1 MTHRSDRSDQADLS
15 PQESTARRHGWE
27 LLPTVVLRSAGF
39 PWQMVERLACERT
52 RLLIEELFALEARSA
67 DVASRLHPAGRLS
80 RGQQAKLRGLRPLP
94 ASDNLPADWL
104 AEWNAAAEQV
114 SAVRERLA
122 ATVEADTAAVDE
134 ALAAVRTDPRV
145 NDAIVCSS
153 PAVHRDLARGAAGG
167 RIRRQLASY
176 AQRLASKSETMS
188 FFGPINYGRLSP
200 GSDAA
205 TALDWEGHTA
215 IPVRQAHTAARV
227 NDAVQGLLLGDPA
240 LAERLAPVRKTMTG
254 PPRGTGVGAALL
266 READGVRTVARIASG
281 CGAGALEAVEAFA
294 AAVAKGTLTHT
305 LCPPATVVDPLRWTL
320 ERIDASDTETA
331 ARAAGVRALLVK
343 VLELLDGYPSAPP
356 EQKLT
361 VQAELEALL
370 PVADRSAE
378 RGRFYN
384 DRVIIH
390 EAAVGTAR
398 LEVRG
403 PLARDMCDAV
413 APVLDLLAHEAEATR
428 VRTNRAVAA
437 RLGAGRI
444 PLLRALRE
452 CADLAIEPGGE
463 LGAELSRVIGAEGAD
478 RAELDVAGLLGPVRP
493 ILAGPRR
500 RASRLDARPNRPSTA
515 QYEDD
520 PGARPAGRPTPRA
533 DPPRSTGQDLAAPP
547 PPAAP
552 VLCSIDVLIAAPDLA
567 GYQPGVTPLILGDI
581 HDAALLTPWALQF
594 HPDAAALLAE
604 RDAGVRRA
612 LGDQVA
618 VNVISRRTTGLPP
631 LEFPGVVLELG
642 GIAGPDRER
651 IGLDQLW
658 LESDGE
664 RVVLRG
670 DTHPGRSLLFHNG
683 ELDTA
688 VHTALALPRI
698 RRPVLPD
705 LPHVPRLRWG
715 NVVFSRRRWALPS
728 AALLEAHGSQRD
740 AERLLATAR
749 LLRERGLP
757 DRFFAKSPAERK
769 PVYVDTASPELL
781 KGMARL
787 AGTAEQLL
795 LSETL
800 PAPEDAWLRD
810 GELRFASELRC
821 VYLRGGGER

>member
-1 MTHRSDRSDQADLS
+1 MTPHSAHSAQKPAS
-15 PQESTARRHGWE
+15 RRHGWE

-67 DVASRLHPAGRLS
+67 DVASRLNPTGRLA

-114 SAVRERLA
+114 TAVRERLT

-134 ALAAVRTDPRV
+134 ALAAIRTDPRV

-153 PAVHRDLARGAAGG
+153 PAVHRDLARGAGGG

-188 FFGPINYGRLSP
+188 FFGPINYGRLNP

-215 IPVRQAHTAARV
+215 IRVRQAHTAARV
-227 NDAVQGLLLGDPA
+227 NDAVQDLLLGDPA
-240 LAERLAPVRKTMTG
+240 LAERLVPVRKTITG
-254 PPRGTGVGAALL
+254 TPRGTGVGAALL
-266 READGVRTVARIASG
+266 READGVRTVALIASG
-281 CGAGALEAVEAFA
+281 CGAGVPEAVAAFT

-305 LCPPATVVDPLRWTL
+305 LCPPATVVDPLRWTVD
-320 ERIDASDTETA
+320 RIDASDPEAA

-343 VLELLDGYPSAPP
+343 VLGLLDDYPSAPP
-356 EQKLT
+356 ERKLT
-361 VQAELEALL
+361 VQAELESLL
-370 PVADRSAE
+370 PVTDRSAE

-390 EAAVGTAR
+390 EAAVGTAG

-428 VRTNRAVAA
+428 LRTNRAVAA

-452 CADLAIEPGGE
+452 CADLDIETGGA
-463 LGAELSRVIGAEGAD
+463 LGAELSRVIEAEGAD
-478 RAELDVAGLLGPVRP
+478 RAELDVAGLLP
-493 ILAGPRR
+493 
-500 RASRLDARPNRPSTA
+500 
-515 QYEDD
+515 
-520 PGARPAGRPTPRA
+520 
-533 DPPRSTGQDLAAPP
+533 APP

-567 GYQPGVTPLILGDI
+567 GYEPGATPLVLGDI

-642 GIAGPDRER
+642 GKAGPDRER

-664 RVVLRG
+664 EVVLRG

-728 AALLEAHGSQRD
+728 AAVLEAHGSRRED
-740 AERLLATAR
+740 ERLLASAR
-749 LLRERGLP
+749 LVRERGLP
-757 DRFFAKSPAERK
+757 DRFFVKSPAERK

-795 LSETL
+795 VSEAL

>member
-1 MTHRSDRSDQADLS
+1 MTHRSHRSDRPDRPDRSDLS
-15 PQESTARRHGWE
+15 PQESAPAPRRHGWE

-52 RLLIEELFALEARSA
+52 RLLVEELFALEARSA

-104 AEWNAAAEQV
+104 AEWNAAAERV

-153 PAVHRDLARGAAGG
+153 PAVHRDLARGATGG

-215 IPVRQAHTAARV
+215 IRVRQAHTAARV
-227 NDAVQGLLLGDPA
+227 NDAVQDLLLGDPA

-266 READGVRTVARIASG
+266 READGVRTVAGIASG

-320 ERIDASDTETA
+320 ERIDASDTGTA

-356 EQKLT
+356 ERKLT
-361 VQAELEALL
+361 VQAELESLL
-370 PVADRSAE
+370 PVTDRSAE

-390 EAAVGTAR
+390 EAAVGTAG

-463 LGAELSRVIGAEGAD
+463 LGAELSRVIEAEGAD
-478 RAELDVAGLLGPVRP
+478 RAELDVAGLL
-493 ILAGPRR
+493 A
-500 RASRLDARPNRPSTA
+500 T
-515 QYEDD
+515 
-520 PGARPAGRPTPRA
+520 
-533 DPPRSTGQDLAAPP
+533 PP

-567 GYQPGVTPLILGDI
+567 GYEPGVTPLVLGDI

-642 GIAGPDRER
+642 GRAGADRER

-728 AALLEAHGSQRD
+728 AALLEAHGSRRE

>member
-1 MTHRSDRSDQADLS
+1 MTHRSDRSRRSDRSDRSDRS
-15 PQESTARRHGWE
+15 PRESAARRHGWE

-39 PWQMVERLACERT
+39 PWQMVERLSCERT
-52 RLLIEELFALEARSA
+52 RLLVEELFALEARSA
-67 DVASRLHPAGRLS
+67 DVASRLHPTGRLS
-80 RGQQAKLRGLRPLP
+80 RGQQARLRGLRPLP

-104 AEWNAAAEQV
+104 AEWNAAAERV

-188 FFGPINYGRLSP
+188 FFGPINYGRLDP

-205 TALDWEGHTA
+205 TALVWEGHTA
-215 IPVRQAHTAARV
+215 IRVRQAHTAARV

-266 READGVRTVARIASG
+266 READGVRTVAGIASG
-281 CGAGALEAVEAFA
+281 CGAGAPEAVEAFA

-320 ERIDASDTETA
+320 ERIDASDPETA
-331 ARAAGVRALLVK
+331 AHAAGVRALLVK
-343 VLELLDGYPSAPP
+343 VLDLLDGYPSAPP
-356 EQKLT
+356 ERKLT
-361 VQAELEALL
+361 VQAELESLL

-384 DRVIIH
+384 DRVVIH
-390 EAAVGTAR
+390 EAAVGTAG

-463 LGAELSRVIGAEGAD
+463 LGAELSRVIEAAGAD
-478 RAELDVAGLLGPVRP
+478 RAELDVAGLLAV
-493 ILAGPRR
+493 
-500 RASRLDARPNRPSTA
+500 
-515 QYEDD
+515 
-520 PGARPAGRPTPRA
+520 
-533 DPPRSTGQDLAAPP
+533 PP
-547 PPAAP
+547 PPVAP

-567 GYQPGVTPLILGDI
+567 GYEPGVTPLVLGDI

-612 LGDQVA
+612 LGDQLA

-642 GIAGPDRER
+642 GRAGADRER

-728 AALLEAHGSQRD
+728 AALLEAHGSQRE

-769 PVYVDTASPELL
+769 PVYVDAASPELL

>member
-390 EAAVGTAR
+390 EAAVGTAG

-452 CADLAIEPGGE
+452 CADLDIEPGGE

-478 RAELDVAGLLGPVRP
+478 RAELDVAGL
-493 ILAGPRR
+493 
-500 RASRLDARPNRPSTA
+500 
-515 QYEDD
+515 
-520 PGARPAGRPTPRA
+520 
-533 DPPRSTGQDLAAPP
+533 LAAPP

>member
-1 MTHRSDRSDQADLS
+1 MTHRSDRSDQADRSDLS

-104 AEWNAAAEQV
+104 AEWNAAAERV
-114 SAVRERLA
+114 SAVRERFA

-281 CGAGALEAVEAFA
+281 CGAGAPEAVEAFA

-343 VLELLDGYPSAPP
+343 VLALLDGYPSAPP
-356 EQKLT
+356 ERKLT
-361 VQAELEALL
+361 VQAELESLL

-378 RGRFYN
+378 RGRLDN
-384 DRVIIH
+384 DRVVIH
-390 EAAVGTAR
+390 EAAVGTTP
-398 LEVRG
+398 VDVPG
-403 PLARDMCDAV
+403 PQGPDQCDTV

-478 RAELDVAGLLGPVRP
+478 RAEIDVAGL
-493 ILAGPRR
+493 
-500 RASRLDARPNRPSTA
+500 
-515 QYEDD
+515 
-520 PGARPAGRPTPRA
+520 
-533 DPPRSTGQDLAAPP
+533 LAAPP

-567 GYQPGVTPLILGDI
+567 GYQPGVTPLVLGDI

>member
-1 MTHRSDRSDQADLS
+1 MTPHSARS
-15 PQESTARRHGWE
+15 PQKPESRRHGWE

-39 PWQMVERLACERT
+39 PWQMVERLACEQT

-67 DVASRLHPAGRLS
+67 DVASRLSPAGRLS

-114 SAVRERLA
+114 SAVRERLT

-134 ALAAVRTDPRV
+134 ALAAIRTDPRV

-153 PAVHRDLARGAAGG
+153 PAVHRDLARGAGGG

-215 IPVRQAHTAARV
+215 IRVRQAHTAARV
-227 NDAVQGLLLGDPA
+227 NDAVQDLLLGDPA
-240 LAERLAPVRKTMTG
+240 LAELLVPVRKTVTG
-254 PPRGTGVGAALL
+254 TPRGTGVGAALL

-281 CGAGALEAVEAFA
+281 CGAGVPEAVAAFA

-305 LCPPATVVDPLRWTL
+305 LCPPATVVDPLRWTV
-320 ERIDASDTETA
+320 ERIDASDPETA

-343 VLELLDGYPSAPP
+343 VLGLLDDYPSAPP
-356 EQKLT
+356 ERKLT
-361 VQAELEALL
+361 IQAELESLL
-370 PVADRSAE
+370 PVTDRSAE

-390 EAAVGTAR
+390 EAAVGTAE

-428 VRTNRAVAA
+428 LRTNRAVAA

-452 CADLAIEPGGE
+452 CADLDIEPGGA
-463 LGAELSRVIGAEGAD
+463 LGAELARVIEAEGAD
-478 RAELDVAGLLGPVRP
+478 RAELDVVGL
-493 ILAGPRR
+493 
-500 RASRLDARPNRPSTA
+500 
-515 QYEDD
+515 
-520 PGARPAGRPTPRA
+520 
-533 DPPRSTGQDLAAPP
+533 LAAPP

-567 GYQPGVTPLILGDI
+567 GYEPGVTPLVLGDI

-594 HPDAAALLAE
+594 HPDSAALLAE

-642 GIAGPDRER
+642 GKAGPDRER

-664 RVVLRG
+664 EVVLRG

-728 AALLEAHGSQRD
+728 AAVLEAHSSQRE
-740 AERLLATAR
+740 AERLLASAR
-749 LLRERGLP
+749 LVRERGLP
-757 DRFFAKSPAERK
+757 DRFFVKSPAERK

-795 LSETL
+795 VSEAL

>member
-1 MTHRSDRSDQADLS
+1 MTHRSDRSDRSDQADRSDLS

-114 SAVRERLA
+114 SAVRERFA

-200 GSDAA
+200 DSDAA
-205 TALDWEGHTA
+205 TALDWEGHTT

-281 CGAGALEAVEAFA
+281 CGAGAPEAVEAFA

-390 EAAVGTAR
+390 EAAVGTAG

-452 CADLAIEPGGE
+452 CADLAIEPGAE

-478 RAELDVAGLLGPVRP
+478 RAELDVAGL
-493 ILAGPRR
+493 
-500 RASRLDARPNRPSTA
+500 
-515 QYEDD
+515 
-520 PGARPAGRPTPRA
+520 
-533 DPPRSTGQDLAAPP
+533 LAAPP

-567 GYQPGVTPLILGDI
+567 GYQPGVTPLVLGDI